1 MSSPAQDTPRVP
13 QQARG
18 YERTARILEGCAR
31 LIVRNGRAGLTMNLI
46 AKESGTAIGSLYHF
60 FPNKEAVLGALRL
73 RHVQAIND
81 LMQVIRRVS
90 AEDWITISTE
100 EMVQKLTM
108 PLVEY
113 LAQNP
118 DCLVSADNEKEREK
132 NGAPEL
138 VDDIFQTYDF
148 ALRTRMPDYDEAQRR
163 RHVMATLGLP
173 IGLLQICQDHP
184 DARDDFIKIEIP
196 RVFTS
201 YFNALMRK

>member
-1 MSSPAQDTPRVP
+1 MSSPAEDNPRVP

-18 YERTARILEGCAR
+18 RERTNRILEGCAR
-31 LIVRNGRAGLTMNLI
+31 LIVRSGRAALTMNLI

-90 AEDWITISTE
+90 AEEWITISTE

-113 LAQNP
+113 LATNP
-118 DCLVSADNEKEREK
+118 DCLVAADNENERERD
-132 NGAPEL
+132 GAPEL
-138 VDDIFQTYDF
+138 VEDIVRTYDF
-148 ALRTRMPDYDEAQRR
+148 ALRSRMPYYDEVERR

-173 IGLLQICQDHP
+173 IGLLQVCRDHP
-184 DARDDFIKIEIP
+184 ESRDHFMQIEIP

-201 YFNALMRK
+201 YFNALMRQ